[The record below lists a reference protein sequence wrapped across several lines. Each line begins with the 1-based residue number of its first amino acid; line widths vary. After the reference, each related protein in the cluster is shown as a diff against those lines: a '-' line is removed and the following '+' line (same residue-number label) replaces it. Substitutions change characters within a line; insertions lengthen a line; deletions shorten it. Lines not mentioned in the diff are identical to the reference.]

1 MSREKERK
9 LRICYLAGIA
19 VLIALGLLSR
29 RVRFVPA
36 ACGDAL
42 WAMMVYCCFR
52 IVLIRK
58 PMVISAAA
66 ALIASFAVEFSQ
78 MLKPDWLVKIRS
90 TFLGHMLDLSGTHAA
105 GAGISL
111 ERSARIHHRDSRCL
125 RDYCFNQAGSNEEM
139 IQYGSSG
146 KAPKKSSQS
155 VNSGSEDFF
164 NNW

>member
-90 TFLGHMLDLSGTHAA
+90 TFLGHMLLGQGFLWSDLLAYTI
-105 GAGISL
+105 GI
-111 ERSARIHHRDSRCL
+111 AVI
-125 RDYCFNQAGSNEEM
+125 
-139 IQYGSSG
+139 YGLTALIRQG
-146 KAPKKSSQS
+146 VMKK
-155 VNSGSEDFF
+155 
-164 NNW
+164 

>member
-1 MSREKERK
+1 MSREKARK

-29 RVRFVPA
+29 RVKFVPA

-58 PMVISAAA
+58 PLVISAAA

-78 MLKPDWLVKIRS
+78 MLTPDWLVKIRS
-90 TFLGHMLDLSGTHAA
+90 TFLGHMLLGQGFLWSDLLAYTI
-105 GAGISL
+105 GI
-111 ERSARIHHRDSRCL
+111 AVV
-125 RDYCFNQAGSNEEM
+125 
-139 IQYGSSG
+139 YGITALIRQG
-146 KAPKKSSQS
+146 VMKK
-155 VNSGSEDFF
+155 
-164 NNW
+164 

>member
-1 MSREKERK
+1 MSREKARK

-29 RVRFVPA
+29 RVKFVPA

-58 PMVISAAA
+58 PLVISAAA

-78 MLKPDWLVKIRS
+78 MLTPDWLVKIRS
-90 TFLGHMLDLSGTHAA
+90 TFLGHMLLGQGFLWSDLLAYTI
-105 GAGISL
+105 GI
-111 ERSARIHHRDSRCL
+111 AVI
-125 RDYCFNQAGSNEEM
+125 
-139 IQYGSSG
+139 YGLTALIRKGGIKCQELS
-146 KAPKKSSQS
+146 
-155 VNSGSEDFF
+155 
-164 NNW
+164 

>member
-58 PMVISAAA
+58 PMIISAVA
-66 ALIASFAVEFSQ
+66 ALITSFAIEFSQ
-78 MLKPDWLVKIRS
+78 MLTPDWLVKIRS
-90 TFLGHMLDLSGTHAA
+90 TFLGHMLLGQGFLWSDLLAYTI
-105 GAGISL
+105 GI
-111 ERSARIHHRDSRCL
+111 AVV
-125 RDYCFNQAGSNEEM
+125 
-139 IQYGSSG
+139 YGITALIRQG
-146 KAPKKSSQS
+146 VMKK
-155 VNSGSEDFF
+155 
-164 NNW
+164 

>member
-1 MSREKERK
+1 MSREKARK
-9 LRICYLAGIA
+9 LRICYLSGTV

-29 RVRFVPA
+29 RVKFVPA

-90 TFLGHMLDLSGTHAA
+90 TFLGHMLLGQGFLWSDLLAYTI
-105 GAGISL
+105 GI
-111 ERSARIHHRDSRCL
+111 AVV
-125 RDYCFNQAGSNEEM
+125 
-139 IQYGSSG
+139 YGITALIRQG
-146 KAPKKSSQS
+146 VMKK
-155 VNSGSEDFF
+155 
-164 NNW
+164 

>member
-1 MSREKERK
+1 MNDMSREKARK

-29 RVRFVPA
+29 RVKFVPA

-58 PMVISAAA
+58 PLVISAAA

-78 MLKPDWLVKIRS
+78 MLTPDWLVKIRS
-90 TFLGHMLDLSGTHAA
+90 TFLGHMLLGQGFLWSDLLAYTI
-105 GAGISL
+105 GI
-111 ERSARIHHRDSRCL
+111 AVV
-125 RDYCFNQAGSNEEM
+125 
-139 IQYGSSG
+139 YGLTALIRQG
-146 KAPKKSSQS
+146 VMKK
-155 VNSGSEDFF
+155 
-164 NNW
+164 

>member
-29 RVRFVPA
+29 RVKFVPA

-90 TFLGHMLDLSGTHAA
+90 TFLGHMLLGQGFLWSDLLAYTI
-105 GAGISL
+105 GI
-111 ERSARIHHRDSRCL
+111 AVI
-125 RDYCFNQAGSNEEM
+125 
-139 IQYGSSG
+139 YGLTALIRQG
-146 KAPKKSSQS
+146 VMKK
-155 VNSGSEDFF
+155 
-164 NNW
+164 

>member
-66 ALIASFAVEFSQ
+66 ALIASFAAEFSQ

-90 TFLGHMLDLSGTHAA
+90 TFLGHMLLGQGFLWSDLLAYTI
-105 GAGISL
+105 GI
-111 ERSARIHHRDSRCL
+111 AVV
-125 RDYCFNQAGSNEEM
+125 
-139 IQYGSSG
+139 YGITALIRQG
-146 KAPKKSSQS
+146 VMKK
-155 VNSGSEDFF
+155 
-164 NNW
+164 

>member
-1 MSREKERK
+1 MSREKARK
-9 LRICYLAGIA
+9 LRICYLSGTV

-29 RVRFVPA
+29 RVKFVPA

-90 TFLGHMLDLSGTHAA
+90 TFLGHMLLGQGFLWSDLLAYTI
-105 GAGISL
+105 GI
-111 ERSARIHHRDSRCL
+111 AVI
-125 RDYCFNQAGSNEEM
+125 
-139 IQYGSSG
+139 YGLTALIRQG
-146 KAPKKSSQS
+146 VMKK
-155 VNSGSEDFF
+155 
-164 NNW
+164 

>member
-1 MSREKERK
+1 MSREKAIK
-9 LRICYLAGIA
+9 LRIFYLSGIA

-29 RVRFVPA
+29 RVKFVPA
-36 ACGDAL
+36 ACGDAW

-90 TFLGHMLDLSGTHAA
+90 TFLGHMLLGQGFLWSDLLAYTI
-105 GAGISL
+105 GI
-111 ERSARIHHRDSRCL
+111 AVV
-125 RDYCFNQAGSNEEM
+125 
-139 IQYGSSG
+139 YGITALIRQG
-146 KAPKKSSQS
+146 VMKK
-155 VNSGSEDFF
+155 
-164 NNW
+164 

>member
-1 MSREKERK
+1 MSREKARK
-9 LRICYLAGIA
+9 LRICYLSGTV

-29 RVRFVPA
+29 RVKFVPA

-58 PMVISAAA
+58 PLVISAAA

-90 TFLGHMLDLSGTHAA
+90 TFLGHMLLGQGFLWSDLLAYTI
-105 GAGISL
+105 GI
-111 ERSARIHHRDSRCL
+111 AVI
-125 RDYCFNQAGSNEEM
+125 
-139 IQYGSSG
+139 YGLTALIRKG
-146 KAPKKSSQS
+146 
-155 VNSGSEDFF
+155 VSEK
-164 NNW
+164 